1 MPLADRRLAS
11 RFEIVGKPPGIL
23 NALEPLRVRN
33 LALEGMLVESPAPLA
48 VGSVHE
54 FQLIDGTTSVR
65 VRAAVRHS
73 SPPRQSSAERHFL
86 VGLEFL
92 SLDTDSFLGI
102 ERLLDEQP
110 MPSASEG
117 A

>member
-11 RFEIVGKPPGIL
+11 RFDIVGNPWGTL
-23 NALEPLRVRN
+23 DALEPLRVRD
-33 LALEGMLVESPAPLA
+33 LAPGGMLVESPTPLA

-54 FQLIDGTTSVR
+54 FELIDGTISAR
-65 VRAAVRHS
+65 VRATVRHLA
-73 SPPRQSSAERHFL
+73 SPPQAGGARRFL

-92 SLDTDSFLGI
+92 DLDAQSSAGVGRI
-102 ERLLDEQP
+102 INEQS
-110 MPSASEG
+110 MHAYSRG